1 MIWRGRLMLLF
12 LMIEVS
18 VVSSLRVE
26 DTDLTPSLVG
36 WAGWLAHLICSI

>member
-1 MIWRGRLMLLF
+1 MGVELMIWRGRLMLLF

-26 DTDLTPSLVG
+26 DTDLTRR
-36 WAGWLAHLICSI
+36 